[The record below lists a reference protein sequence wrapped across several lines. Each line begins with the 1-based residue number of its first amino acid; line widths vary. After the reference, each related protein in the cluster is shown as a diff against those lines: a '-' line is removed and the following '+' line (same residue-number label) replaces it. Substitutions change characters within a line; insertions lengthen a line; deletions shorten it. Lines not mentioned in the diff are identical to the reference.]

1 MERNCGNLEK
11 QSRRDGAKGQD
22 RQGIGQGT
30 LLESIPPSTISL
42 TSVMPDEDPAAPSVP
57 EVRAPDLGSAP
68 SSLEVHSLAGPDMP
82 SVHLAE
88 AANGEGEFAI
98 ILATDDPATTEIRT
112 EKITQGALTFST
124 ICAVLAYFRRK
135 RKLEG
140 K

>member
-1 MERNCGNLEK
+1 MT
-11 QSRRDGAKGQD
+11 AKAPWSALKVAVLTWVIMVVVLVGG
-22 RQGIGQGT
+22 GI
-30 LLESIPPSTISL
+30 
-42 TSVMPDEDPAAPSVP
+42 
-57 EVRAPDLGSAP
+57 
-68 SSLEVHSLAGPDMP
+68 
-82 SVHLAE
+82 
-88 AANGEGEFAI
+88 AI